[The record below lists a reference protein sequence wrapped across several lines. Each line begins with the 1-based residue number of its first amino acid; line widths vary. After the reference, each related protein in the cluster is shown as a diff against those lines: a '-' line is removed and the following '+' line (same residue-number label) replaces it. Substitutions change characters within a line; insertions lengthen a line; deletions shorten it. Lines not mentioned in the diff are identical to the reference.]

1 MGKME
6 KKQVKRPRPCLREFC
21 PCSFWKL
28 LLIVGPKILFW
39 SYKRNQNLLYGVVC
53 YTTVFRV
60 VTQCSDY
67 VWCCTAL
74 TLLYSQIS
82 IGKQAPVV
90 QKMHYNAI
98 NWINRYSLDSAFSF
112 PTTYPLDGDLSVGYR
127 YSTFEQLRGES

>member
-1 MGKME
+1 MTAIDCWSKNTLLVVPE
-6 KKQVKRPRPCLREFC
+6 KSKFVT
-21 PCSFWKL
+21 
-28 LLIVGPKILFW
+28 
-39 SYKRNQNLLYGVVC
+39 YGVVW
-53 YTTVFRV
+53 YTAVFRV

-67 VWCCTAL
+67 VWCCTVL

-112 PTTYPLDGDLSVGYR
+112 PTIYPLDGDLSG
-127 YSTFEQLRGES
+127 G

>member
-1 MGKME
+1 ME
-6 KKQVKRPRPCLREFC
+6 
-21 PCSFWKL
+21 L
-28 LLIVGPKILFW
+28 LETAIDCW
-39 SYKRNQNLLYGVVC
+39 SKNTLLVVQEKSKFVTYGVVW
-53 YTTVFRV
+53 YTAVFRV

-67 VWCCTAL
+67 VWCCTVL

-112 PTTYPLDGDLSVGYR
+112 PNTYPLDSDLSGGYP